1 MDNLDRILKNSAYQ
15 GFILGVALIVY
26 TVLIYVSG
34 IHLFSVTSGIIMGI
48 VMFGGEIAFTIIYQK
63 KFRNSI
69 GGKITYLQLLVY
81 GVVLLLVASI
91 ITGLFSFILYNFID
105 PEYLRIQVDYFI
117 EEMSQWITDENVL
130 DQMSVDMT
138 AKMEDMRNIVSYM
151 SKMWIGPL
159 VISLITSLIVKKDIN
174 E

>member
-81 GVVLLLVASI
+81 GFVLLLVASI

-138 AKMEDMRNIVSYM
+138 AKMEDMRNIVSYT